1 MRSSAL
7 MMSCEEITPVSG
19 GAYWPESNVKLNEF
33 FWSNTL
39 LTHSFY
45 PHFVCMNILS
55 VNEVV
60 AEKVYI
66 NPFVIVVT

>member
-1 MRSSAL
+1 MFIKYAFILLYEQGFINS
-7 MMSCEEITPVSG
+7 VS
-19 GAYWPESNVKLNEF
+19 
-33 FWSNTL
+33 
-39 LTHSFY
+39 THQLY
-45 PHFVCMNILS
+45 HHHFVCMNILS